1 MSVEPVRHADQLTD
15 ETREAAFSVHV
26 TGPLARSRRSLKHN
40 DTFAVL
46 DGRGDIDTSA
56 GTDGLFQCDTRFL
69 SRLELLINGV
79 QPLLLASN
87 LSDDN
92 FLLTIDLTNPDIVV
106 DGHVLFQKDMV
117 HIVRSI
123 FIWNETIHQRIG
135 VRNHGVLPV
144 MFDLTV
150 KFDNDFA
157 DLFEVRGSARKKRG
171 LFESKI
177 IGSKKLQYLYRGL
190 DNVVR
195 KTTIDFHP
203 QPAMLD
209 AHRASYRVNLAAGVD
224 FSLCVAVSCNST
236 KRQRHQRLPG
246 RCCRPGGRCG
256 HPEPELHRS

>member
-1 MSVEPVRHADQLTD
+1 MSVESVRHAVQLIDDTP
-15 ETREAAFSVHV
+15 EAPFSVHL
-26 TGPLARSRRSLKHN
+26 TGPLTRSRRSLKHN
-40 DTFAVL
+40 DTFVVL
-46 DGRGDIDTSA
+46 DEHGDIGASVGSA
-56 GTDGLFQCDTRFL
+56 DGLFQSDTRFL

-92 FLLTIDLTNPDIVV
+92 FLLTVDLTNPDIVV
-106 DGHVLFQKDMV
+106 DGHIVFQKDMI

-123 FIWNETIHQRIG
+123 FIWNQTIHQRVG

-144 MFDLTV
+144 MFDFTV

-157 DLFEVRGSARKKRG
+157 DLFEVRGTARKKRG

-224 FSLCVAVSCNST
+224 FS
-236 KRQRHQRLPG
+236 
-246 RCCRPGGRCG
+246 
-256 HPEPELHRS
+256 

>member
-69 SRLELLINGV
+69 SRLELLINNV

-92 FLLTIDLTNPDIVV
+92 FLLTVDLTNPDIVV
-106 DGHVLFQKDMV
+106 DGHVLFQKDTI

-123 FIWNETIHQRIG
+123 FIWNQTIHQRIG
-135 VRNHGVLPV
+135 VRNHSVLPV
-144 MFDLTV
+144 MFDLSV
-150 KFDNDFA
+150 KFNNDFA
-157 DLFEVRGSARKKRG
+157 DLFEVRGATRKKRG
-171 LFESKI
+171 FFDSKI
-177 IGSKKLQYLYRGL
+177 IDSKHVRYLYRGL
-190 DNVVR
+190 DDVVR
-195 KTTIDFHP
+195 KTTLHFDP
-203 QPAMLD
+203 QPAALD
-209 AHRASYRVNLAAGVD
+209 ASRVSYRVELPAGAD
-224 FSLCVAVSCNST
+224 FSLFIT
-236 KRQRHQRLPG
+236 
-246 RCCRPGGRCG
+246 
-256 HPEPELHRS
+256 

>member
-1 MSVEPVRHADQLTD
+1 MTVESIRHAVQLTD
-15 ETREAAFSVHV
+15 EPPEAAFSVHV
-26 TGPLARSRRSLKHN
+26 TAPFARSRRSLKHN

-46 DGRGDIDTSA
+46 DGHGDIGASTKSP
-56 GTDGLFQCDTRFL
+56 DGLYHCDTRFL

-92 FLLTIDLTNPDIVV
+92 FLLTVDLTNPDIVV

-144 MFDLTV
+144 TFDLTV
-150 KFDNDFA
+150 KLDNDFA
-157 DLFEVRGSARKKRG
+157 DLFEVRGSTRKKRG

-203 QPAMLD
+203 QP
-209 AHRASYRVNLAAGVD
+209 
-224 FSLCVAVSCNST
+224 
-236 KRQRHQRLPG
+236 
-246 RCCRPGGRCG
+246 
-256 HPEPELHRS
+256 